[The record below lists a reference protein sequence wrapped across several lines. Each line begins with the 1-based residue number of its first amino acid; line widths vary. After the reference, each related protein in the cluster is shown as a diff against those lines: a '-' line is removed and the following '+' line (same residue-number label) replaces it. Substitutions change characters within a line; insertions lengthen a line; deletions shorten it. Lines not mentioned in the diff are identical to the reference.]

1 MRNNTCC
8 SLQGSGQFW
17 QRNIT
22 ILRNQLFQKCA
33 MGCELTMPFGGVLA
47 LQARF
52 PLACESF
59 EASEHQWL
67 LKPSNATPLR
77 GRSNLP

>member
-33 MGCELTMPFGGVLA
+33 MGCELTEVVAEF
-47 LQARF
+47 RTI
-52 PLACESF
+52 C
-59 EASEHQWL
+59 
-67 LKPSNATPLR
+67 
-77 GRSNLP
+77 

>member
-33 MGCELTMPFGGVLA
+33 MGCELTMPFGASLRFRRDFPSLA
-47 LQARF
+47 NL
-52 PLACESF
+52 S
-59 EASEHQWL
+59 
-67 LKPSNATPLR
+67 KPANTS
-77 GRSNLP
+77 GC